1 MFYQFQMEFTCL
13 ASTHM
18 DMQPV
23 SITYLCAYLSKI
35 EDECSHA
42 MIQTFKED
50 DDANCSNYEQMRL
63 IACTCLS
70 KREGSVQNAVYHIM
84 PESWLQKTFPAVL
97 FTNSNLKQ
105 NRYSICL
112 KEAELEE
119 LPENSTYSFQ
129 KNMLDRYKK
138 RPDSLFIWK
147 KFTILDNM
155 LCRILTYYHLK

>member
-1 MFYQFQMEFTCL
+1 MWFTCL
-13 ASTHM
+13 GSNHM
-18 DMQPV
+18 DIQPV
-23 SITYLCAYLSKI
+23 SITYTCACLSKI
-35 EDECSHA
+35 EDECSYA
-42 MIQTFKED
+42 LIRAFKKD
-50 DDANCSNYEQMRL
+50 ADANCSNYEQMRL
-63 IACTCLS
+63 IVCTCLS
-70 KREGSVQNAVYHIM
+70 KREGSVQDAAYHIM
-84 PESWLQKTFPAVL
+84 SELWLQKTFPAVL
-97 FTNSNLKQ
+97 LTNSNLKQ